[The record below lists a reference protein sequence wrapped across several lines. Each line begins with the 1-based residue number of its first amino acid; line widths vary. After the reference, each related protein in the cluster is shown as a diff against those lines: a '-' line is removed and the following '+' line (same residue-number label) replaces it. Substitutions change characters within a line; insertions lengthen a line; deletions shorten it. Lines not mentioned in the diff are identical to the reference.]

1 MGEIRGGRP
10 GLPVPN
16 SPYGLCGRETTL
28 NSKLDSVALHVY
40 WKQDVSVSVCGGGRG
55 GGGGDTR
62 GRMTNAVAS
71 ADNGRSQGL

>member
-1 MGEIRGGRP
+1 MNSDSTRVQELGEIRGGRP

-55 GGGGDTR
+55 GGAVTR
-62 GRMTNAVAS
+62 EEE
-71 ADNGRSQGL
+71 